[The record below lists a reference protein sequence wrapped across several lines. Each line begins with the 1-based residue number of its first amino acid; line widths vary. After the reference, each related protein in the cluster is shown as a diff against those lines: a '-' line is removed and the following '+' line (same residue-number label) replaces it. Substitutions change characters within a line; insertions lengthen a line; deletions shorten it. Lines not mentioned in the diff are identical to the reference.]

1 MARLYFESAALEVVS
16 LELPDFKIQSR
27 RLSPRTSIVPNKYH
41 APDLISISKCSCAC
55 NDKNT

>member
-1 MARLYFESAALEVVS
+1 MARLYFESAALKVVS